1 MNYLKYKY
9 IAHRGL
15 HDGDIPENSTLAFKR
30 ALEYGYAIELDVNI
44 TKDNKVIVFH
54 DNTLFRMCSV
64 NKRVRNC
71 TFGYIKTLQLNNTKY
86 KIPTLKEVLKLVNG
100 KVPLLIELKNEGV
113 STRLEKN
120 VLKIMKE
127 YDGEY
132 IYQSFNPFS
141 ILYMKNKNK
150 KVKTALLSS
159 NSFKNLKNFFM
170 VVLTNSKLVFN
181 FVKADII
188 SYKLEDINNKVLKRY
203 KNIPI
208 FSWTIT
214 NMIELKEAK
223 KVSDGIIFENIL
235 PKL

>member
-15 HDGDIPENSTLAFKR
+15 HGGSIPENSTLAFKR

-54 DNTLFRMCSV
+54 DNTLFRMCGV
-64 NKRVRNC
+64 NKKVRNC

-86 KIPTLKEVLKLVNG
+86 KIPILKEVLKLING
-100 KVPLLIELKNEGV
+100 KVPLIIELKNEGV

-159 NSFKNLKNFFM
+159 NSFKNLKSFFM

-188 SYKLEDINNKVLKRY
+188 SYKIEDINNKVLKKY
-203 KNIPI
+203 KNIPL
-208 FSWTIT
+208 FTWTIS
-214 NMIELKEAK
+214 NMLELKEAK

>member
-54 DNTLFRMCSV
+54 DNTLFRMCGV
-64 NKRVRNC
+64 NKKVRNC

-86 KIPTLKEVLKLVNG
+86 KIPILKEVLKLING
-100 KVPLLIELKNEGV
+100 KVPLIIELKNEGV

-159 NSFKNLKNFFM
+159 NSFKNLKSFFM

-188 SYKLEDINNKVLKRY
+188 SYKIEDINNKVLKKY
-203 KNIPI
+203 KNIPL
-208 FSWTIT
+208 FTWTIS
-214 NMIELKEAK
+214 NMLEIKEKK

>member
-44 TKDNKVIVFH
+44 TKDNKV
-54 DNTLFRMCSV
+54 
-64 NKRVRNC
+64 
-71 TFGYIKTLQLNNTKY
+71 
-86 KIPTLKEVLKLVNG
+86 LKLING
-100 KVPLLIELKNEGV
+100 KVPLLIELKNEGF
-113 STRLEKN
+113 SNRLEKN
-120 VLKIMKE
+120 VLKIMEK
-127 YDGEY
+127 YNGEY

-159 NSFKNLKNFFM
+159 NSFKNLKSFFM

-188 SYKLEDINNKVLKRY
+188 SYKLEDINNKVLKKY
-203 KNIPI
+203 KNIPL
-208 FSWTIT
+208 FTWTIS
-214 NMIELKEAK
+214 NMLELKEAK

>member
-15 HDGDIPENSTLAFKR
+15 HGGSIPENSTLAFKR

-54 DNTLFRMCSV
+54 DNTLFRMCGV
-64 NKRVRNC
+64 NKKVRNC

-86 KIPTLKEVLKLVNG
+86 KIPILKEVLKLING
-100 KVPLLIELKNEGV
+100 KVPLIIELKNEGV

-159 NSFKNLKNFFM
+159 NSFKNLKSFFM

-203 KNIPI
+203 KNIPL
-208 FSWTIT
+208 FTWTIS

>member
-15 HDGDIPENSTLAFKR
+15 HGGSIPENSTLAFKR

-54 DNTLFRMCSV
+54 DNTLFRMCGV
-64 NKRVRNC
+64 NKKVRNC

-86 KIPTLKEVLKLVNG
+86 KIPTLKEVLKLING
-100 KVPLLIELKNEGV
+100 KVPLLIELKNEGF
-113 STRLEKN
+113 SNRLEKN
-120 VLKIMKE
+120 VLKIMEK
-127 YDGEY
+127 YNGEY

-159 NSFKNLKNFFM
+159 NSFKNLKSFFM

-188 SYKLEDINNKVLKRY
+188 SYKIEDINNKVLKKY
-203 KNIPI
+203 KNIPL
-208 FSWTIT
+208 FTWTIS
-214 NMIELKEAK
+214 NMLELKEAK